1 MKTLNCS
8 SRLSRSNFDKPA
20 EYFRLKVGNILA
32 RSGKLTHEKFH
43 WKNSYRQSSPVNTRK
58 EVSTTVTNFIIR
70 KSELFLL
77 EVRKNSNFFFVT
89 PKFPVKMLLC
99 TSWLLFGHPCSK
111 LFAQSWRRIEKIQ
124 EIQKRY
130 FFPSKVLDYS
140 KLAVPCQRG
149 EIPLGKICSFE
160 KMVLKSI
167 TLVRLPWNEFSKSF
181 LFNFV
186 TVYKERNLFAFENLK
201 ICRTVIFEKTRL
213 CLPKKT
219 SLT

>member
-32 RSGKLTHEKFH
+32 RSEKLTYEKFH
-43 WKNSYRQSSPVNTRK
+43 RKNSYRQSSPVNTRK
-58 EVSTTVTNFIIR
+58 EVSTTVTNFIIK

-89 PKFPVKMLLC
+89 PKFLVKMLLY
-99 TSWLLFGHPCSK
+99 TSWFLFGHPCSK
-111 LFAQSWRRIEKIQ
+111 CFAQSWRRIEKIQ

-160 KMVLKSI
+160 KMDFKINNV
-167 TLVRLPWNEFSKSF
+167 VRKDCLGMSFRKVFSSTSSQFTKKEIFSPSKTWRYVELSF
-181 LFNFV
+181 LRKHDCVF
-186 TVYKERNLFAFENLK
+186 LK
-201 ICRTVIFEKTRL
+201 KHL
-213 CLPKKT
+213 
-219 SLT
+219 